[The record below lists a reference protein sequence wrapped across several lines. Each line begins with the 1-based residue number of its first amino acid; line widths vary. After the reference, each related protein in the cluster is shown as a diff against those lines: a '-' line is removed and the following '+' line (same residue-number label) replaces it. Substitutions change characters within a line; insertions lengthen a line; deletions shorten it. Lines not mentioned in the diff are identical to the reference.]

1 VLSRCRLRV
10 VVGVKVMLRKLGR
23 NVLLSVKPE
32 FVSKILD
39 GSKRWEFRRV
49 LWNDISG
56 KFVYVYASAP
66 VKRVVARF
74 QVSTVYAGITQ
85 EDLWRITC
93 DRAGITQE
101 QFYKYFGDLEKC
113 SAVNITQ
120 LEVLREPFDPRSVDP
135 SFKAPMNF
143 RYISLDLGV
152 ALMFHFKKYGEIV

>member
-1 VLSRCRLRV
+1 
-10 VVGVKVMLRKLGR
+10 M
-23 NVLLSVKPE
+23 LLSIKPE

-74 QVSTVYAGITQ
+74 QVSTVYAGYSQ

-93 DRAGITQE
+93 DRAGITQK
-101 QFYKYFGDLEKC
+101 QFYEYFGDLEKC

-120 LEVLREPFDPRSVDP
+120 LEVLREPFDPKTVDP
-135 SFKAPMNF
+135 KFVAPLSF
-143 RYISLDLGV
+143 RYMDFDLGV
-152 ALMFHFKKYGEIV
+152 ALWLRFKKEAEQ

>member
-10 VVGVKVMLRKLGR
+10 VVEVKVMLRKLGR

-66 VKRVVARF
+66 VK
-74 QVSTVYAGITQ
+74 
-85 EDLWRITC
+85 
-93 DRAGITQE
+93 
-101 QFYKYFGDLEKC
+101 K
-113 SAVNITQ
+113 
-120 LEVLREPFDPRSVDP
+120 
-135 SFKAPMNF
+135 
-143 RYISLDLGV
+143 DLGV
-152 ALMFHFKKYGEIV
+152 FV